1 MSDAQLEKN
10 KLLWNDLRNETNVAA
25 AIRQIADLGEQATT
39 EGIRDREAIRKEMQ
53 MLRDASKEEYRILR
67 KTLVG
72 NGDPSHSVVA
82 RLERIE
88 ECLKDTKTNR
98 DKFWW
103 IVIPI
108 LLGQVVQFL
117 MQLK

>member
-1 MSDAQLEKN
+1 MSDAHIERN

-25 AIRQIADLGEQATT
+25 AIRQIADLGEQATA
-39 EGIRDREAIRKEMQ
+39 ESIRDREAIRKEMH
-53 MLRDASKEEYRILR
+53 MLREASKEEYRIVR

-88 ECLKDTKTNR
+88 ECLKDSKTNR

-108 LLGQVVQFL
+108 LLAQIVQFI
-117 MQLK
+117 MQLP

>member
-1 MSDAQLEKN
+1 MSESNIEKN
-10 KLLWNDLRNETNVAA
+10 KILWTGVREETDIIA
-25 AIRQIADLGEQATT
+25 AIRLVADIGEQATS
-39 EGIRDREAIRKEMQ
+39 ESIRDREAIRKEML
-53 MLRDASKEEYRILR
+53 MLRDAFKEEYRTLS